1 MKKRTYLAVLAL
13 TILSFPAMADSTL
26 SITDADAQTQCSLP
40 ETAACDKGCDAVV
53 KSIIRMDNEMPTIV
67 VKVIGKNNMLCPVT
81 ADMYMGDSKLSVGV
95 QVTYVTNHTSE
106 KVFMLEAIFD
116 RVQKVSTGVNSTGF
130 LKVALVDEVDE
141 PACTAQSPCTGWVTE
156 INDKLGVAVVEVMPN
171 ASQTRHFSV
180 KISELPTESRTI
192 NAELDVVLDQEWNKI
207 LSIKPLATR

>member
-1 MKKRTYLAVLAL
+1 MKKCTYLVVLAL

-40 ETAACDKGCDAVV
+40 ETAACDNGCDAVV
-53 KSIIRMDNEMPTIV
+53 KSIISIDNEIPTIV
-67 VKVIGKNNMLCPVT
+67 VKVVGKNNVLCPVT
-81 ADMYMGDSKLSVGV
+81 EDMYMGNSELSVGM
-95 QVTYVTNHTSE
+95 QVTYVTNRQTVQS
-106 KVFMLEAIFD
+106 FMLQAILD
-116 RVQKVSTGVNSTGF
+116 RGQKVSTGVKSDGF
-130 LKVALVDEVDE
+130 LKVASVDEVDE
-141 PACTAQSPCTGWVTE
+141 PACTAQAPCTGWVME
-156 INDKLGVAVVEVMPN
+156 INDNLNVAVVEVMPN